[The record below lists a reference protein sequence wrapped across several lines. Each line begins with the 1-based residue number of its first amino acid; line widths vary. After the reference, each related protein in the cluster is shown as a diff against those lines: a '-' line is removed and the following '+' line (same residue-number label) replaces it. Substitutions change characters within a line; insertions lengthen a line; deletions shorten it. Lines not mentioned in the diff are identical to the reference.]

1 MNNFTIECMAI
12 IESYVNKESF
22 GIDESLQYIID
33 NFSKNNMVSAI
44 KTINA
49 EYKRNKLNNTEEY
62 IKGYKRLKE
71 ILKNISM
78 IFENIISQV
87 IFNNEFNSKNILHI
101 CNIET
106 NKDIDIHLMKEN
118 NKYYLTFGKLQLGES
133 FKTTNSIKNKKLIL
147 KDKYNNYYKF
157 IWDGDIFK
165 LDSCYALNNY
175 SRLLIENINYISP
188 FGVRNMA
195 IV

>member
-71 ILKNISM
+71 IL
-78 IFENIISQV
+78 
-87 IFNNEFNSKNILHI
+87 
-101 CNIET
+101 
-106 NKDIDIHLMKEN
+106 
-118 NKYYLTFGKLQLGES
+118 
-133 FKTTNSIKNKKLIL
+133 
-147 KDKYNNYYKF
+147 
-157 IWDGDIFK
+157 
-165 LDSCYALNNY
+165 
-175 SRLLIENINYISP
+175 
-188 FGVRNMA
+188 
-195 IV
+195 